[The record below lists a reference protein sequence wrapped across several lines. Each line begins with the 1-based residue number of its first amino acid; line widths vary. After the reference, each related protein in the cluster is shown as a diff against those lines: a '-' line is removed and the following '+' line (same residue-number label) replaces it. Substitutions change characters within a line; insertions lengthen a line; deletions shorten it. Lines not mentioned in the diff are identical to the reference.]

1 MSLPFEML
9 RRAPDVEGEGLGA
22 VDAADRLILDE
33 SAALRAG
40 AGAGQIAV
48 IGDAYGALALG
59 AAHDGA
65 AGVRAHQDA
74 LLGERALHANAA
86 ALGLAEQVSPGP
98 LNAALVTGAR
108 VVLMRLPRSLDALR
122 DIAGLIAAHAASD
135 VVVVAGVASST

>member
-1 MSLPFEML
+1 
-9 RRAPDVEGEGLGA
+9 

-65 AGVRAHQDA
+65 GVRA
-74 LLGERALHANAA
+74 
-86 ALGLAEQVSPGP
+86 PGRP
-98 LNAALVTGAR
+98 PGRTHCTPTPSRWG
-108 VVLMRLPRSLDALR
+108 
-122 DIAGLIAAHAASD
+122 
-135 VVVVAGVASST
+135 